1 MLATY
6 KALAF
11 SSDDIKI
18 LAKDAGIKLS
28 KVERNGAF
36 KAMKSLYIYDKN
48 LIELSPDEI

>member
-1 MLATY
+1 MLATN

-11 SSDDIKI
+11 ACNDIKI

-36 KAMKSLYIYDKN
+36 KAMKIYIFVA
-48 LIELSPDEI
+48 EI

>member
-18 LAKDAGIKLS
+18 LAKGVEIELGI
-28 KVERNGAF
+28 VERNGAF
-36 KAMKSLYIYDKN
+36 KAMKIYTFMA
-48 LIELSPDEI
+48 EI

>member
-1 MLATY
+1 LLATY

-11 SSDDIKI
+11 ACNDIKI

-36 KAMKSLYIYDKN
+36 KAMKIYTFVA
-48 LIELSPDEI
+48 EV

>member
-28 KVERNGAF
+28 KVERNGAL
-36 KAMKSLYIYDKN
+36 KAMKIYIFTA
-48 LIELSPDEI
+48 EI